1 MESTVLQLQERCE
14 QLSKENE
21 NLSSELLELDQQ
33 HEQALNK
40 VLIIK
45 DELQSQNNALVDE
58 SEKLKKQNEI
68 LENDKSLLET
78 EVEAL
83 RETILQSKKDL
94 NSTIANDEDSNPSSV
109 ADITPLKQKR
119 EEPEGAPLP
128 DNEDN
133 QQNSQQNPNFKTI
146 LSAVHELSS
155 DNLELEEKLK
165 LSDEQ
170 NHSLRSDVLRIETQL
185 DDNLLVIKQLEE
197 RLKST
202 VEDRDRL
209 LVSIVF
215 NSISFESLSFFLS
228 VN

>member
-1 MESTVLQLQERCE
+1 MESTVRQLQERCE
-14 QLSKENE
+14 ELSKENE
-21 NLSSELLELDQQ
+21 NLSAELLELDQQ

-45 DELQSQNNALVDE
+45 DELQSQSNALVDE

-155 DNLELEEKLK
+155 DNLELEEKLR

-170 NHSLRSDVLRIETQL
+170 NQNLRSDVLRIETKL

-215 NSISFESLSFFLS
+215 KSI
-228 VN
+228 